1 MTKILNY
8 KNNYSEIKKN
18 MENSNTKLNFNKLDF
33 IYKFVYYTSQYNK
46 NRNKKRR
53 FYETFKKNLDYV
65 GETLRMEI
73 KPS

>member
-18 MENSNTKLNFNKLDF
+18 MENSNT
-33 IYKFVYYTSQYNK
+33 
-46 NRNKKRR
+46 KRR